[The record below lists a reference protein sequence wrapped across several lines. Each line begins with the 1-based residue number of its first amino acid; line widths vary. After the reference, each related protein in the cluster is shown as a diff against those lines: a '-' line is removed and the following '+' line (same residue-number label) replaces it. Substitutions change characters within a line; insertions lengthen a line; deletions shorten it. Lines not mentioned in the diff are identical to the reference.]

1 MENLARSIIIF
12 METRS
17 KLTDAFGQ
25 ELLDYYRGKETVEII
40 ERDDG
45 YIDGG
50 AFGLKSYFS
59 DYKDWFPVVEK
70 RAIKFARGRVLDVGC
85 GAGRHALYLQKK
97 GFKVLGIDNSPLAV
111 RVSKLRGVK
120 KERVLP
126 FEKVATLAPTKFGTI
141 LMLGHNFGLF
151 GSLKKA
157 KRLLKILRRL
167 STPEAVIIA
176 TIRDPYKTTSQTH
189 KNYHKWNRR
198 RGRMGG
204 QIRMRVRHGKL
215 ASPWFDY
222 LFVSQ
227 EELKQLIAGTGW
239 KVKKFINDRGNPS
252 YGVVLK
258 KF

>member
-1 MENLARSIIIF
+1 MQTYPKSG
-12 METRS
+12 
-17 KLTDAFGQ
+17 DAFGQ
-25 ELLDYYRGKETVEII
+25 GLMDYYQDSKVDEIV

-45 YIDGG
+45 YISTGRS
-50 AFGLKSYFS
+50 LTYESYLS
-59 DYKDWFPVVEK
+59 DYKDWPSLEK

-120 KERVLP
+120 KARVLP

-227 EELKQLIAGTGW
+227 KELKQLIAGTGW

-258 KF
+258 KL

>member
-1 MENLARSIIIF
+1 MQTYPKSG
-12 METRS
+12 
-17 KLTDAFGQ
+17 DAFGQ
-25 ELLDYYRGKETVEII
+25 GLMDYYQDSKVDEIV

-45 YIDGG
+45 YISTGRS
-50 AFGLKSYFS
+50 LTYESYLS
-59 DYKDWFPVVEK
+59 DYKDWPSLEK
-70 RAIKFARGRVLDVGC
+70 AAIKFARGRVLDVGC

-120 KERVLP
+120 KARVLP

-227 EELKQLIAGTGW
+227 KELKQLIAGTGW